1 MKKILTVFLGVFC
14 LIATMLVVL
23 AVVESSILGN
33 YARVIL
39 YSLSTIFI
47 AIGFVGWWASSRRKT
62 CLISGILGI
71 VILGTLPVAFTR
83 LDRGSFSGSKNPSR
97 QQNVTTSPSAPIH
110 FKGLDRQSNSHSI
123 EAILYDGLPETG
135 LFSSESASEENR
147 EYREYLSNSLRE
159 SQERDRINSENE
171 AWRTEQRKIAA
182 AREAATLRR
191 EQEIQRRALEVLNE
205 NNPAEK
211 EKLRKKFESD
221 VRRIQSLPLRNRTVE
236 VANQVGYVF
245 SWQPDWIND

>member
-1 MKKILTVFLGVFC
+1 MKKILTVFLAVFC
-14 LIATMLVVL
+14 LITTMLVVL

-33 YARVIL
+33 HARIIL
-39 YSLSTIFI
+39 YPLSTIFI
-47 AIGFVGWWASSRRKT
+47 AIGFVGWWSSNRRKT

-71 VILGTLPVAFTR
+71 AILATLPVAFTR
-83 LDRGSFSGSKNPSR
+83 LNRGSFSGSKNPSL
-97 QQNVTTSPSAPIH
+97 QQNVTTSPSVSSD
-110 FKGLDRQSNSHSI
+110 FRGSDRQSNSNSI
-123 EAILYDGLPETG
+123 EAILYDGFPETG
-135 LFSSESASEENR
+135 LFSSQSASEENS
-147 EYREYLSNSLRE
+147 EYREYLSYSLRE
-159 SQERDRINSENE
+159 SQERNRIDSENE
-171 AWRTEQRKIAA
+171 TWRTEQRRTSAD
-182 AREAATLRR
+182 REAATLKR